1 MTKWKATIVVLGL
14 AFSIVLSRYALA
26 QTSEPGGVAE
36 ATNSESLRSA
46 TVLTVHG
53 KIVDVDR
60 AKSLVTLESQGQR
73 VTLKIDNPHNL
84 EAAKVGDS
92 IVSRYYETVT
102 VRKKKPDE
110 NLPNVSVKEGIVTAK
125 RGGVPG
131 AVADQRAS
139 VVLSVTEVDAANGTL
154 TVRGPD
160 GSVEK
165 VRAKDPKN
173 LRHVKA
179 GDEIVVTVTRAT
191 AISLEKEPA
200 S

>member
-1 MTKWKATIVVLGL
+1 MTKWRATIVALGM
-14 AFSIVLSRYALA
+14 AFSLVLSRYASA
-26 QTSEPGGVAE
+26 QEPGGPAGT
-36 ATNSESLRSA
+36 ADSESLRSA

-53 KIVDVDR
+53 KIVEVDR
-60 AKSLVTLESQGQR
+60 AKSLVTLESEGQR

-84 EAAKVGDS
+84 EAAKVGDA
-92 IVSRYYETVT
+92 IVCRYYETVT

-110 NLPNVSVKEGIVTAK
+110 NIPNLSVKEGIVTAK
-125 RGGVPG
+125 RGGMPG

-139 VVLSVTEVDAANGTL
+139 VVLSVTEVDPANGIL
-154 TVRGPD
+154 TVKGPD

-165 VRAKDPKN
+165 VRAKDPRN

-179 GDEIVVTVTRAT
+179 GDELVVTVTRAT